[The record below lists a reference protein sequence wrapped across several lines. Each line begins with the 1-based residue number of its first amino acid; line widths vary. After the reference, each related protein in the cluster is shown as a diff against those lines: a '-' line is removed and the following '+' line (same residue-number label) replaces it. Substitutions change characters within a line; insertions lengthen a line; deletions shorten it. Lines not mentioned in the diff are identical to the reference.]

1 MGSAPPSPSPQGL
14 GAGQAARAPQ
24 LSSLAAVQSLAS
36 VLRPCYGPLGRQKLL
51 VPARGASECTGS
63 AAPIL
68 QALRLE
74 HPAARLVR
82 DVAQRQAEQS
92 GDGAACVVLL
102 GAALLRESEQL
113 LAEGLARPHLLR
125 GLERAAT
132 ECGALLPELA
142 VRALGPLED
151 PRWALAATVG
161 PHPPGL
167 ATLVA
172 AACGELRE
180 PEGDFHPERLTLCG
194 VLGGRPE
201 ESRLLP
207 GLVLAGRPC
216 GKREAALNGA
226 RVAVF
231 SCFFGPPGTH
241 GQSRARLDNAAE
253 LDAYATAAER
263 WAERQVGQLVAA
275 GVTAAVFSGDVDER
289 AVAQADRRGLLVVQV
304 RAPDAAL
311 LSRTLGVPLL
321 PSLLPV
327 TRPAPCRRVYPQEL
341 GDSSFVVFELDAPT
355 LTLLLRGPTDAG
367 LRASERAARQGLAAF
382 AQLCGD
388 PRLLPGAGASEMA
401 LSARLGE
408 RGARAGPPDGPGL
421 LAWARALRELP
432 EALAENAGLEVP
444 GVLAQLRGAVQAGHL
459 LLGVGADGLIDVALE
474 EVWEPL
480 ATKAQAFRAAAAVA
494 QQLVAVDDIVVARQL
509 PATPPPRSASLDRH
523 KGKGRPRKGP
533 RGR

>member
-388 PRLLPGAGASEMA
+388 P
-401 LSARLGE
+401 
-408 RGARAGPPDGPGL
+408 DGPGL